1 VLQNNPENRYNGYYC
16 TFEQP
21 PMIIQT
27 APAGAPR
34 LAIMMYEHTALCGQF
49 ARAFGNA
56 EFESLSPLDPMIYVI
71 SHHDAGWTEFDRD
84 PVTDEKTGL
93 PYNLIETPAQYI
105 TVTSRQSPEF
115 NERQHPFCGLISS
128 MHSWGLYNGRYGL
141 SNHVLIKQFPEK
153 ERPIAERMLD
163 GELAR
168 QKRLKAEVGK
178 DARLVDRLD
187 EKRLFQN
194 YKQLQFI
201 DTLALYFNRIHPS
214 ERGAQ
219 TFEHVPRSADED
231 ASVAIRPVEAGVYT
245 ISPFPFAV
253 NGDEFAFAGRRIRP
267 REGDVNG
274 GWQEALKQTPTE
286 WERFRLVPA

>member
-1 VLQNNPENRYNGYYC
+1 
-16 TFEQP
+16 
-21 PMIIQT
+21 MIIQT
-27 APAGAPR
+27 APAGTPR

-49 ARAFGNA
+49 ARAFGN
-56 EFESLSPLDPMIYVI
+56 ETFEPLAPLDLMVYVI
-71 SHHDAGWTEFDRD
+71 AHHDAGWIEFDRD
-84 PVTDEKTGL
+84 PVTDAKTGL

-105 TVTSRQSPEF
+105 TVTSRLSPDF

-153 ERPIAERMLD
+153 ERPLAEQMLD

-168 QKRLKAEVGK
+168 QKRLKQEIGK
-178 DARLVDRLD
+178 GAKLADRLD

-201 DTLALYFNRIHPS
+201 DTLALYFNRVHPS
-214 ERGAQ
+214 ERGTQ
-219 TFEHVPRSADED
+219 TFEHVPLD
-231 ASVAIRPVEAGVYT
+231 AEKDAAVTIKPREAGVYT
-245 ISPFPFAV
+245 LSPFPFAPT
-253 NGDEFAFAGRRIRP
+253 DAEFAFAGRRVAP
-267 REGDVNG
+267 HQEATNG
-274 GWQEALKQTPTE
+274 HWTEALKKAPTE